1 MSIRSFS
8 SELKHNLSQTYDIF
22 NDLKIIKSN
31 GVCKGAYNQ
40 FERLPSCDQIQ
51 KVFRRQIRFIR
62 HSLQEFSFPDLLI
75 TPLGKPLEEI
85 INLVNT
91 KENLNL
97 ETRFSIKT
105 FNDLNRKIY
114 YYPSYNNLKPIHN
127 NTKLDIINEIEGVFE
142 ISILNKEPNKYCA
155 KSPYEIHSNSL
166 QNNKIN
172 LTLEDFICIYAREKY
187 LQNSSIDFKTPTLIT
202 NSHIE
207 ITNEFF
213 ICYENQKKDLI
224 INTVHMYNQIDY
236 DFQCFNKLIL

>member
-85 INLVNT
+85 INL
-91 KENLNL
+91 
-97 ETRFSIKT
+97 
-105 FNDLNRKIY
+105 D
-114 YYPSYNNLKPIHN
+114 
-127 NTKLDIINEIEGVFE
+127 
-142 ISILNKEPNKYCA
+142 C
-155 KSPYEIHSNSL
+155 
-166 QNNKIN
+166 N
-172 LTLEDFICIYAREKY
+172 LTQTDDKY
-187 LQNSSIDFKTPTLIT
+187 LIAKQAFDSK
-202 NSHIE
+202 
-207 ITNEFF
+207 FF
-213 ICYENQKKDLI
+213 SKRS
-224 INTVHMYNQIDY
+224 
-236 DFQCFNKLIL
+236 F